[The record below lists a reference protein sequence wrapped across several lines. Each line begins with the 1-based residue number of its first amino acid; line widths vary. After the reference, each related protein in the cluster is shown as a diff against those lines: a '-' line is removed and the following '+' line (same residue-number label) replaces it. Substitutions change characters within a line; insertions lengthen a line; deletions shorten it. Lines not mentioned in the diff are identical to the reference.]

1 MLIQKMSVDNTIA
14 LGLMTQDKNRR
25 NKSKMNGPWRS
36 TCIIIRNLILRNFEF
51 KGLDLID
58 KSA

>member
-1 MLIQKMSVDNTIA
+1 MSVDNTIA

-51 KGLDLID
+51 KGLDLVD